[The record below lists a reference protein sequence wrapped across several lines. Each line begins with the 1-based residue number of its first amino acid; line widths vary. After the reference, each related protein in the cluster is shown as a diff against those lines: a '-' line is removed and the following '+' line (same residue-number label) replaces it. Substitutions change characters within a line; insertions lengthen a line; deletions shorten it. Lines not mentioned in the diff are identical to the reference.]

1 MLREATSCERT
12 ENALR
17 KYQNHNIDATS
28 REGPGSSQVCF
39 CFVFYIWL
47 IKSHFVKKKFSLLGS
62 NILTPGQSHTPFSNV
77 TKCTT
82 WSVSLSSAQ
91 FESWFNNIYI
101 LFSIYFWPF
110 LHLITFYFMFFTVK
124 ALNMYLVYFILRLFL
139 LFLFHC
145 FDTKNIRFLRLVRK
159 LSFFCVV
166 ACLTVRCQ
174 KKLQHSSDFQ
184 LLFSR
189 FLLIF
194 LHIQIQDMETS
205 ALPSHS
211 RPFLYIFT
219 AEICWDSHY
228 YCCLF
233 QSFFKNLL
241 RLENSSRS

>member
-1 MLREATSCERT
+1 
-12 ENALR
+12 
-17 KYQNHNIDATS
+17 
-28 REGPGSSQVCF
+28 
-39 CFVFYIWL
+39 
-47 IKSHFVKKKFSLLGS
+47 
-62 NILTPGQSHTPFSNV
+62 
-77 TKCTT
+77 
-82 WSVSLSSAQ
+82 
-91 FESWFNNIYI
+91 
-101 LFSIYFWPF
+101 
-110 LHLITFYFMFFTVK
+110 MFFTVK

-145 FDTKNIRFLRLVRK
+145 FDTKNIRCLRLVRK

-219 AEICWDSHY
+219 AEILIIIVTCFN
-228 YCCLF
+228 LF
-233 QSFFKNLL
+233 SKICSDWRTAADPRVAAHQFSQDLFLRNKDLEPL
-241 RLENSSRS
+241 RLRVDIRQDKQTQDQALVHFYSTDHVQWARQLYCRLEGTV